1 MNKCG
6 YVKFEV
12 QKNVTLNYIAFQ
24 ISSEEKQ
31 MVHSIYFLGSTMKAI
46 CFVDIKML
54 ISSFTFGTFDV
65 GLD

>member
-31 MVHSIYFLGSTMKAI
+31 KVHYVYFLGSTMKAI
-46 CFVDIKML
+46 CFVDIKTL
-54 ISSFTFGTFDV
+54 
-65 GLD
+65 